1 MIVVGGE
8 CLIDMIEFDGEGGQS
23 FFALPGGSP
32 FNVALA
38 AGRLGLPVSFLSR
51 QSTDEFGRR
60 LSAALEESKVDTSL
74 CPVTDQPST
83 LAIAGLDPE
92 SGGVRYMF
100 YTEGTA
106 GVSMQEDEL
115 PPALPAEVQAV
126 HVGSFSLTMEPIAS
140 ALEALVRREAQ
151 ERVIT
156 IDPNIR
162 TMLIRDP
169 ESARERLRAL
179 LPQADIIKLSD
190 EDLEWLEPGVDEEEF
205 AFEKIGQGTSL
216 VLITRGGEGASA
228 RGAFGSCDLP
238 AAEIEMVDSIGA
250 GDTFMAAI
258 LTWLAESDLLSK
270 ESLKDLSGDQMESLL
285 SFAGRAAEITCTRAG
300 CDPPWRE
307 ELEGES

>member
-74 CPVTDQPST
+74 CPVTGQPST

-216 VLITRGGEGASA
+216 VLITRGGGGGLGKGSIWQLRSA
-228 RGAFGSCDLP
+228 GGRDRDGRFHRGRRHLHGRD
-238 AAEIEMVDSIGA
+238 
-250 GDTFMAAI
+250 
-258 LTWLAESDLLSK
+258 SDL
-270 ESLKDLSGDQMESLL
+270 
-285 SFAGRAAEITCTRAG
+285 AGRERSPLKG
-300 CDPPWRE
+300 
-307 ELEGES
+307 ELERSLRRSNGELAFLRRARRRNHLHAARL